1 MSFRVQ
7 YRKIETAE
15 IIRSVE
21 RKRERKSAGPSS
33 PDDTLQPRS
42 NACIW
47 KIARIRYGE
56 YRISRAVRKLDVDFF
71 RGEAGEKRNMG
82 KEEVK
87 KKKKNRKKCR
97 NEVVYGIHS
106 SCCRKLKSNSRPR
119 ERRSIIIRLCARAL
133 SHFNSSFSSRDDA
146 HSPIGSLWPLPLL
159 SLSLF
164 LSHPPSHRFFSSFFF
179 GTKPYNDRER
189 KSHRCLLAC

>member
-33 PDDTLQPRS
+33 PDDTLQPQS

-56 YRISRAVRKLDVDFF
+56 YRISRTVRKLDVDFF

-87 KKKKNRKKCR
+87 KKEKQKEMQERGGVRYTFLLLPEAKIEFKASR
-97 NEVVYGIHS
+97 EAIDHHPP
-106 SCCRKLKSNSRPR
+106 LRPR
-119 ERRSIIIRLCARAL
+119 
-133 SHFNSSFSSRDDA
+133 
-146 HSPIGSLWPLPLL
+146 SLAFQFV
-159 SLSLF
+159 LF
-164 LSHPPSHRFFSSFFF
+164 VP
-179 GTKPYNDRER
+179 G
-189 KSHRCLLAC
+189 